1 MSKTATELYAER
13 EKRVHDAIA
22 LGKPDRVP
30 ILVNMGFYPA
40 RYSGM
45 TIREVLYDPEKLW
58 AANWKTMTDLE
69 PDMGQNPFA
78 MQLVGPV
85 LEALDCTQLLWPGHG
100 LSSDHSYQFV
110 EDEYMKEDEYDRFL
124 ADPTD
129 FVFRKLWPRM
139 CGALRGLGK
148 LPFLGSFYS
157 YAAFPIGVASFGLPE
172 VVEALEALKKAGK
185 ESMRVASY
193 SKSFTEEARK
203 AGYPIVAGSSALAPF
218 DVIGD
223 FLRGTKGLMLDL
235 YRRPDKVIKA
245 CEMLLPSII
254 GRAVAGSR
262 VSQNPRVFIAIH
274 KGIDGF
280 MSLGQF
286 KKFYWPTL
294 RELMIALINQ
304 GLTPFPLWE
313 GDCTSR
319 LETIKDIPPGKAC
332 YAFEATD
339 LFRAKEILGDTV
351 CIQGNVPLSAL
362 VTGTPKDV
370 TTYCKRLIDKVG
382 IDGGYIMSAST
393 ALDDAKPENVRA
405 MFEFTKE
412 YGVY

>member
-1 MSKTATELYAER
+1 MSKTAGELYARR
-13 EKRVHDAIA
+13 EKRVHDAVA
-22 LGKPDRVP
+22 LRKPDRVP

-58 AANWKTMTDLE
+58 TANWKAMTDLE
-69 PDMGQNPFA
+69 PDMVQNPFA

-85 LEALDCTQLLWPGHG
+85 LEALDCKQLLWPGHG

-110 EDEYMKEDEYDRFL
+110 ENEYMKEDEYDRFL

-139 CGALRGLGK
+139 CGALKGLGR
-148 LPFLGSFYS
+148 LPSLGDFYS
-157 YAAFPIGVASFGLPE
+157 YAAFPIGLASFSLPE
-172 VVEALEALKKAGK
+172 VVGALEALKKAGK
-185 ESMRVASY
+185 ESVQVASY
-193 SKSFTEEARK
+193 SRSFSEEARK
-203 AGYPIVAGSSALAPF
+203 AGYPITAGSSALAPF

-223 FLRGTKGLMLDL
+223 FLRGTKRLMLDL

-245 CEMLLPSII
+245 CEELLPSMI
-254 GRAVAGSR
+254 GRAVASSKA
-262 VSQNPRVFIAIH
+262 SQNPRVFIAIH

-280 MSLGQF
+280 MSVEQF

-294 RELMIALINQ
+294 RELMIALINH

-313 GDCTSR
+313 GDCASR
-319 LETIKDIPPGKAC
+319 LEIIKDIPPGKAC

-339 LFRAKEILGDTV
+339 LFRAKEILRDTV
-351 CIQGNVPLSAL
+351 CIQGNVPLSLLIA
-362 VTGTPKDV
+362 GTPDKV
-370 TTYCKRLIDKVG
+370 KAYCKKLIERVG

-393 ALDDAKPENVRA
+393 ALDDAKPENVEA
-405 MFEFTKE
+405 MFQFTKE